1 MEARSS
7 VRGDAGFPVRLRFS
21 KHGKVRFLGHRD
33 LARGFE
39 RAFRVAELPLAFSLG
54 FSPRPKVS
62 LGLALGVG
70 HESDAEY
77 LDLELVQ
84 PVDLDALPHAL
95 AAALPQGVV
104 VDRAVHLAARA
115 PALQESIT
123 SVEYDLVPAGLSSTQ
138 LADAVEQAL
147 ASSTLTVETT
157 RKGRRVVEDL
167 RPGIQQL
174 AAHADGSV
182 HAEVVTKPRGIR
194 PSDLLGAL
202 YSLSGADR
210 GLGEDRVTRTHQW
223 IERDGARQE
232 PLAADRA
239 PCASDDAHGIRKGLI
254 DVERLNDRHTEP
266 GGRGREP
273 AAVAGS
279 SRIA

>member
-1 MEARSS
+1 

-21 KHGKVRFLGHRD
+21 KRGKVRFVGHRD

-39 RAFRVAELPLAFSLG
+39 RAFRVAELPLAFSQG

-77 LDLELVQ
+77 LDLELVR
-84 PVDLDALPHAL
+84 PVALDALPDAL

-104 VDRAVHLAARA
+104 VDGAVQLVARA

-123 SVEYDLVPAGLSSTQ
+123 SVEYDLVPTGLRGTQ
-138 LADAVEQAL
+138 LADAVERAL

-167 RPGIQQL
+167 RPGLHQL
-174 AAHADGSV
+174 AAHTDGSV
-182 HAEVVTKPRGIR
+182 HAEVATKPRGIR
-194 PSDLLGAL
+194 PADLLGSL
-202 YSLSGADR
+202 YSLSGAAR
-210 GLGEDRVTRTHQW
+210 GLGEDRVVRTHQW

-239 PCASDDAHGIRKGLI
+239 PCASDDAHDISKGLI
-254 DVERLNDRHTEP
+254 NVERRNDRHTEP
-266 GGRGREP
+266 GGRGLEP
-273 AAVAGS
+273 AALAGTY
-279 SRIA
+279 RIA